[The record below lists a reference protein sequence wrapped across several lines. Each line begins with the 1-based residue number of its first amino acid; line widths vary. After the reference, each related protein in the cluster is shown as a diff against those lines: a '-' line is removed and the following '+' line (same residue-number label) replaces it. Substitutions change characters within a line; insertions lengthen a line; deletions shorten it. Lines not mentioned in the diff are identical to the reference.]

1 MRMNA
6 ENKISECKRL
16 LDEGDIDSTLPL
28 LGETDEIIENLRR
41 RI

>member
-1 MRMNA
+1 MRMSA
-6 ENKISECKRL
+6 ESKISECKGL
-16 LDEGDIDSTLPL
+16 LDEGDIDSTLSL